1 MGRTAVGRN
10 IVALMLQE
18 YERFTKSEK
27 KIVDYVLEH
36 LRETQYISITDLSAA
51 CDVAVSTISVFC
63 RKLKLAGFN
72 DFKLELARASLMTD
86 GRSAVGPA
94 HEEILSGDSLGTVM
108 EKSLNTAQGALN
120 KAYHMLRE
128 SAVRR
133 ASDLIEAARQVLCL
147 GQGNHSV
154 VAMATWALFS
164 TATDKFRTVQD
175 AHLQTV
181 ALATLAPEDVVLYF
195 SYSGATHELLETAEL
210 IRARGARLILV
221 TCFLNA
227 PASAYADTVLLCG
240 PNEQPL
246 KFGSTAAMM
255 AQLYVS
261 DVLFGEYCRRNR
273 EATDLC
279 RQSVGKALTQ
289 KCI

>member
-1 MGRTAVGRN
+1 
-10 IVALMLQE
+10 
-18 YERFTKSEK
+18 
-27 KIVDYVLEH
+27 
-36 LRETQYISITDLSAA
+36 
-51 CDVAVSTISVFC
+51 
-63 RKLKLAGFN
+63 
-72 DFKLELARASLMTD
+72 MTD

-195 SYSGATHELLETAEL
+195 SYSGATHELLEAAEL

-221 TCFLNA
+221 TRFLNA